1 VACARY
7 KTNESNSGL
16 KMSQV
21 DNTRGAIAPVVAAL
35 AKEGGRMTQVAIT
48 RAADVSQGW
57 VIGGGSIV
65 GNESSASKD
74 KNIGLK
80 MFFYQSIGAV

>member
-1 VACARY
+1 
-7 KTNESNSGL
+7 
-16 KMSQV
+16 M
-21 DNTRGAIAPVVAAL
+21 AAL
-35 AKEGGRMTQVAIT
+35 AKEGGRMTQVAIASHQEFA

-74 KNIGLK
+74 KNTGLK
-80 MFFYQSIGAV
+80 MFFDQSIGAV